1 MNGIIICQLW
11 QFSDNSEKNK
21 TLNSTKEFI
30 NEWNKYIPFK
40 FNMDN
45 LLVTGW
51 SVSNI
56 LIFMYSINNE
66 NANEL
71 ISMLINYLDND
82 YSQYLNGKNQ
92 SDKNIKTIK

>member
-1 MNGIIICQLW
+1 
-11 QFSDNSEKNK
+11 
-21 TLNSTKEFI
+21 
-30 NEWNKYIPFK
+30 
-40 FNMDN
+40 
-45 LLVTGW
+45 
-51 SVSNI
+51 
-56 LIFMYSINNE
+56 MYSINNE